1 MCQANSSFDVPV
13 REVVMDNENGFLVQF
28 GNIEKLAFSIN
39 ELIADD
45 ALRDRMGKAGRALVE
60 NISVRQSQRCSK
72 LFEFKNKCKNSG
84 TN

>member
-1 MCQANSSFDVPV
+1 
-13 REVVMDNENGFLVQF
+13 MDNENGFLVQF

-60 NISVRQSQRCSK
+60 NHFSEAKIQRQFKIVWNSK
-72 LFEFKNKCKNSG
+72 INAKTPG